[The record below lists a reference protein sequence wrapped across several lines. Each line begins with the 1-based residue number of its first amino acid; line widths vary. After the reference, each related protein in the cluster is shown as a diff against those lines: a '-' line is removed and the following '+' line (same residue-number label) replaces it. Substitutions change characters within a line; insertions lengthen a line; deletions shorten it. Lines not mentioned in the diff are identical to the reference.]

1 MKSTDWKTTFEL
13 IGVGAIVASL
23 IFVGLQLKQSHEIAL
38 AAQYHARAAL
48 SIENFNA
55 EMESG
60 DLAFWGRRGQWVAGD
75 EQSIEDRGR
84 EVLRSI
90 KYLLIVDNHYYQYQA
105 GFLEEE
111 MWQSQL
117 TGLKGQLKINA
128 RLRATVRNR
137 INLLSPTFLNLANG
151 LLDDAEPSVIGE
163 K

>member
-1 MKSTDWKTTFEL
+1 MMKTGWKDVAEL
-13 IGVGAIVASL
+13 TGIAAIVASL

-60 DLAFWGRRGQWVAGD
+60 DLAFWGRRVKRNVDD
-75 EQSIEDRGR
+75 EQSVEDRGR
-84 EVLRSI
+84 ESLRTI
-90 KYLLIVDNHYYQYQA
+90 KYMLIVDNHYYQYRA

-111 MWQSQL
+111 MWQAQL

-128 RLRATVRNR
+128 RLRSIVRNR
-137 INLLSPTFLNLANG
+137 MNLLSPSFLDLANDT
-151 LLDDAEPSVIGE
+151 LDEAEMAEVEG